1 MKPFKTLIFIS
12 LFVGITASV
21 HAQESNTEK
30 FSKSYKASC
39 TKQQTQVHAKIK
51 DVSVESFSEF
61 CDCTA
66 RQLITNL
73 SADQIKELNQ
83 SGGRPSW
90 LRAAEQSASKA
101 CIKEGPAIRT

>member
-1 MKPFKTLIFIS
+1 MKPIKTLILIS
-12 LFVGITASV
+12 LFLGFTTGT
-21 HAQESNTEK
+21 HAQESNAEK
-30 FSKSYKASC
+30 FAKNYKESC
-39 TKQQTQVHAKIK
+39 AKQQTQVHAKMK
-51 DVSVESFSEF
+51 DISTESFSEY

-66 RQLITNL
+66 GKLISNL
-73 SADQIKELNQ
+73 SSDQIKELNQ